1 MYHAPSGFDPS
12 GPPPDRR
19 RRVRAP
25 FRQTRRPEERITLLG
40 EPVDLVRPE
49 EVLLHV
55 ERSVEAGAQSVVAN
69 HNLHSLY
76 LIRRTPGMR
85 RLYDA
90 ADLIELDSTPLIH
103 FARLLG
109 HPARPQ
115 HRCTYLD
122 WRDHFWS
129 LADRK
134 GWRVLSIGG
143 APGVGEAAVAK
154 LATRYPGA
162 EIETRHGYFDAAPG
176 SADNAAVLAQ
186 VAAFRPHVLFV
197 GMGMPRQE
205 LWIAD
210 HFDALPPCVVL
221 SVGAAFDYEAGAQ
234 KAAPRWMG
242 RAGIEWAYR
251 LFHDPKRLFVR
262 YCVEPWFLLPLIVA
276 DIRAARRGRRA

>member
-19 RRVRAP
+19 RRARAP
-25 FRQTRRPEERITLLG
+25 FRQARRPQERITLLG

-49 EVLLHV
+49 EVLLHL
-55 ERSVEAGAQSVVAN
+55 ERCVEAGVQCIVAN

-76 LIRRTPGMR
+76 LVRRTRGMR
-85 RLYDA
+85 RLYEA
-90 ADLIELDSTPLIH
+90 ADLIELDSMPLIH

-134 GWRVLSIGG
+134 GWRVLYIGG
-143 APGVGEAAVAK
+143 ADGVAQEAARRLSAHYPRTTVQG
-154 LATRYPGA
+154 LA
-162 EIETRHGYFDAAPG
+162 GYFDATPG
-176 SADNAAVLAQ
+176 SAGNAAALAAVKHFAPDVL
-186 VAAFRPHVLFV
+186 LV

-210 HFDALPPCVVL
+210 NLASLPAVPIL
-221 SVGAAFDYEAGAQ
+221 PVGAAFDYEAGAQ

-242 RAGIEWAYR
+242 RLGVEWLFR
-251 LFHDPKRLFVR
+251 LVADPKRLFTR
-262 YCVEPWFLLPLIVA
+262 YCVEPWFLIGPALTDV
-276 DIRAARRGRRA
+276 RAAMRRR

>member
-1 MYHAPSGFDPS
+1 MQTPSASDPA
-12 GPPPDRR
+12 GPSPDRR
-19 RRVRAP
+19 RRARTP
-25 FRQTRRPEERITLLG
+25 FRQTRRPEERVRVLG
-40 EPVDLVRPE
+40 EAVDLMRPE

-55 ERSVEAGAQSVVAN
+55 ERCVDAGVRTIVAN

-90 ADLIELDSTPLIH
+90 ADVVELDSTPLIH
-103 FARLLG
+103 FTRLLG
-109 HPARPQ
+109 LHSRPF

-134 GWRVLSIGG
+134 GWRVLYVGG
-143 APGVGEAAVAK
+143 ADGVAEEAARRLSA
-154 LATRYPGA
+154 RYPGA
-162 EIETRHGYFDAAPG
+162 TVQGLSGYFDATPG
-176 SADNAAVLAQ
+176 STGAVSTLSA
-186 VAAFRPHVLFV
+186 VTAFRPDILFV

-210 HFDALPPCVVL
+210 HLEQLPSAAILP
-221 SVGAAFDYEAGAQ
+221 VGAAFDYEAGVQ

-242 RAGIEWAYR
+242 QVGLEWLFR
-251 LFHDPKRLFVR
+251 LVADPKRLFAR
-262 YCVEPWFLLPLIVA
+262 YCVEPWFLIGPALGDV
-276 DIRAARRGRRA
+276 RAAIGRKR